1 MKASF
6 FFFCLFLRL
15 TALDFGDDAPDFA
28 LFDQEGFTHTL
39 KEHRGKYVLLFFYPR
54 DFIYHSTK
62 LVKAF
67 ESKYYDL
74 KKKNVVIYGV
84 SNDFM
89 KTHLD
94 FHKKLNIT
102 YDLLSN
108 PEEDVIKKYG
118 ARGFIGGK
126 FVSYLIGPDGRVFRK
141 YEDNRAIYHPEL
153 ILKDLD

>member
-1 MKASF
+1 MKAIIFFLCSF
-6 FFFCLFLRL
+6 LSLM
-15 TALDFGDDAPDFA
+15 ALDFGDDAPDFA

-67 ESKYYDL
+67 ESKYYEL
-74 KKKNVVIYGV
+74 KKKNVVIYGI

-89 KTHLD
+89 KKHLD